1 MTHTFY
7 VSSLPLQ
14 PNPCDYSDGVPGKV
28 GKKQCVSCKLLRKKS
43 FPIFDSFQL
52 INLHLLSYTSV
63 KMFYKNSPSIDTSLV
78 YLSSFKQ
85 QTMMDLLLGH
95 VSILV

>member
-1 MTHTFY
+1 MGLMQAFE
-7 VSSLPLQ
+7 
-14 PNPCDYSDGVPGKV
+14 
-28 GKKQCVSCKLLRKKS
+28 KKS
-43 FPIFDSFQL
+43 FPTFDSFQL
-52 INLHLLSYTSV
+52 INLHLLSYASV

-85 QTMMDLLLGH
+85 QTMMGLLLGH